1 MLIFEYNIIR
11 KKSKLNIILRLM
23 ILEDCFWQDN
33 GIVGSPVRGTKD
45 FHIMGILS
53 AEDCKSECQAD
64 EDCDFWVWN
73 GPAYGANINT
83 CWLKSSME
91 SNEIQVGKI
100 SGPKCCPGDSCYGK
114 S

>member
-1 MLIFEYNIIR
+1 ME
-11 KKSKLNIILRLM
+11 IILRLM

-53 AEDCKSECQAD
+53 ASDCKSECQAD